1 MGCCREKAKRIARG
15 TVGLTRSVVAATTG
29 AGLADATT
37 IERRRAICRAC
48 EHAVP
53 CLSNPRRYCKCARCG
68 CRLKHK
74 TRLAG
79 ERCPGG
85 RW

>member
-1 MGCCREKAKRIARG
+1 MGCGCEHVKHIVHGAAR
-15 TVGLTRSVVAATTG
+15 LAQSAAG
-29 AGLADATT
+29 VGLADATT

-53 CLSNPRRYCKCARCG
+53 CQANPKRYCKCARCG
-68 CRLKHK
+68 CWLKHK

-79 ERCPGG
+79 ERCPVGK
-85 RW
+85 W